1 MKKYEKPIIIKNEEP
16 AEGVYAESG
25 NCMYAEIRDMRYDG
39 DGTMRF
45 KVWYQHRASN
55 DHCALGTYITLGFS
69 TAVYLSDTSGYVAYD
84 LTASTVTDQ
93 AAYDDAYNEYEYQT
107 YLYEQKMNAIN
118 AQTSV
123 IQAQDKKLELT
134 LDQIETRHKA
144 YETEIDSVAP

>member
-69 TAVYLSDTSGYVAYD
+69 TAVYLSDTSGYVASGNGTQEIRLKITNALHSD
-84 LTASTVTDQ
+84 GDCQTDFNCVGKATNGSTNVE
-93 AAYDDAYNEYEYQT
+93 AWVIGCDD
-107 YLYEQKMNAIN
+107 
-118 AQTSV
+118 
-123 IQAQDKKLELT
+123 
-134 LDQIETRHKA
+134 
-144 YETEIDSVAP
+144 TEFRIVDDHIKP